1 MLPDINFFH
10 LTLPVVLLFV
20 GDWMTP
26 TPSHRAH
33 PFRRGERGITVYLY
47 PESILLLLRYL
58 IWSSFQYLVLTYIL
72 VTYFS
77 THACLA
83 WNQLSSSYPTSYIA
97 VAWRLDDAHPFP
109 GPTHSTGGR
118 GDDGLWPWHT
128 MTMTMAGGVGGG
140 PGTWNIYNI
149 YYMCRL
155 SFEIIGDHEITIIE
169 NQTWANVFF
178 NLSCETLTA
187 AHTFYSILMP
197 VKVVRSQ
204 AVQSVDIPVVC
215 RNSSCFLSNQMHI
228 TRLCSLQGENFGSL
242 HQDQQNLSGWHWQWY
257 VIFRKVYLWCSSI
270 YMTE

>member
-1 MLPDINFFH
+1 MLPDINFFY

-33 PFRRGERGITVYLY
+33 PFHRGERGITVYLY

-118 GDDGLWPWHT
+118 GDDGLWPWPWQ
-128 MTMTMAGGVGGG
+128 GGWGGDPE
-140 PGTWNIYNI
+140 PGTYIW
-149 YYMCRL
+149 C
-155 SFEIIGDHEITIIE
+155 
-169 NQTWANVFF
+169 
-178 NLSCETLTA
+178 SCLLVLHG
-187 AHTFYSILMP
+187 AHTCA
-197 VKVVRSQ
+197 RSY
-204 AVQSVDIPVVC
+204 VS
-215 RNSSCFLSNQMHI
+215 NSQGSFHN
-228 TRLCSLQGENFGSL
+228 SLQSTKFFMFLG
-242 HQDQQNLSGWHWQWY
+242 D
-257 VIFRKVYLWCSSI
+257 
-270 YMTE
+270 

>member
-33 PFRRGERGITVYLY
+33 PFHRGERGITVYLY

-58 IWSSFQYLVLTYIL
+58 IWSSFHYLVLTYIL

-118 GDDGLWPWHT
+118 GDDGLWPWPWPWQ
-128 MTMTMAGGVGGG
+128 GGWGGDPE
-140 PGTWNIYNI
+140 PGTYIHRLKPYPPWREKLSKSKLDEILVGFIIHNPP
-149 YYMCRL
+149 YMQCPMHPIPIPHCYTAHAFTILLYAWDICGWFVLVTTFKRL
-155 SFEIIGDHEITIIE
+155 T
-169 NQTWANVFF
+169 
-178 NLSCETLTA
+178 
-187 AHTFYSILMP
+187 YSQL
-197 VKVVRSQ
+197 
-204 AVQSVDIPVVC
+204 
-215 RNSSCFLSNQMHI
+215 
-228 TRLCSLQGENFGSL
+228 
-242 HQDQQNLSGWHWQWY
+242 
-257 VIFRKVYLWCSSI
+257 
-270 YMTE
+270 

>member
-33 PFRRGERGITVYLY
+33 PFHRGERGITVYLY

-118 GDDGLWPWHT
+118 GDDGLWPWPWPWQ
-128 MTMTMAGGVGGG
+128 GGWGGDPE
-140 PGTWNIYNI
+140 PGTYIYI
-149 YYMCRL
+149 YIIYIIR
-155 SFEIIGDHEITIIE
+155 EISAG
-169 NQTWANVFF
+169 
-178 NLSCETLTA
+178 
-187 AHTFYSILMP
+187 SILIQRSCLTTNLASRQPAPRPGWSSP
-197 VKVVRSQ
+197 VARGTYG
-204 AVQSVDIPVVC
+204 AWHT
-215 RNSSCFLSNQMHI
+215 RNPGSTHQL
-228 TRLCSLQGENFGSL
+228 RLVYSPTFGCL
-242 HQDQQNLSGWHWQWY
+242 LMVN
-257 VIFRKVYLWCSSI
+257 
-270 YMTE
+270 

>member
-1 MLPDINFFH
+1 MSNYHIYIYVILNLLIYSLVNRSDICLYLIPVKLSLRVTSFSVSKFSEFFQLKCSNLMLPDINFFH

-140 PGTWNIYNI
+140 PGTWNIYCQ
-149 YYMCRL
+149 YRDCEKCYL
-155 SFEIIGDHEITIIE
+155 PPFYG
-169 NQTWANVFF
+169 NQKQPLKF
-178 NLSCETLTA
+178 
-187 AHTFYSILMP
+187 P
-197 VKVVRSQ
+197 
-204 AVQSVDIPVVC
+204 
-215 RNSSCFLSNQMHI
+215 
-228 TRLCSLQGENFGSL
+228 
-242 HQDQQNLSGWHWQWY
+242 
-257 VIFRKVYLWCSSI
+257 
-270 YMTE
+270 